1 MIGFNQS
8 FFERNKNMLIDD
20 LKRYV
25 PYNEQERIDKEI
37 IINFLERNI
46 DAYTRD
52 NMIAHV
58 TVSSFV
64 INKNKDKMIMAYHN
78 IFDSFSWLG
87 GHVDGELDLIKVAKK
102 ELMEESGLT
111 SFSLLSEDI
120 FSLEVLTVNGHI
132 KNNQYVPSHLHLNIT
147 YLFEANELDEL
158 HIKEDENS
166 EIRWFTFEEGLKASK
181 EKWMKERIY
190 SKLISKVRKL
200 YF

>member
-1 MIGFNQS
+1 
-8 FFERNKNMLIDD
+8 MLIDD

-52 NMIAHV
+52 NKIAHV

-111 SFSLLSEDI
+111 SFTLLSEDI

-200 YF
+200 YL